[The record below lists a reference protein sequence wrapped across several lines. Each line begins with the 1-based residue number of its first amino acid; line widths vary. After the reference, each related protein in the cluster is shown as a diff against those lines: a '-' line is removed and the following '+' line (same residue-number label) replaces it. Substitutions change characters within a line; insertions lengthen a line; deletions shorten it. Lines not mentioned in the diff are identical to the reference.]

1 MFIRNRKRG
10 RVPCRGQL
18 GLGAGKLKHRGFY
31 IYKPYRPRGLD
42 ISQPLSPTSQ
52 PSEPKATTWCR
63 VHVKTVLCSI
73 ALRLRRYA
81 ATLRT
86 NGFSHPAVHKLRVDR
101 VLVVAQCPEATGRIS
116 LPFGPCCSDIGQKFL
131 ISLWV
136 AMLVSLL
143 LTEERRLHPTR
154 FICSRISYPVI
165 PLLLAACSA
174 R

>member
-1 MFIRNRKRG
+1 VVLFS
-10 RVPCRGQL
+10 
-18 GLGAGKLKHRGFY
+18 GLYLY
-31 IYKPYRPRGLD
+31 QPYKPPDFG
-42 ISQPLSPTSQ
+42 ISQPPPPTSR
-52 PSEPKATTWCR
+52 PSEPKAMTWCWC
-63 VHVKTVLCSI
+63 VHIKTVLCRV

-86 NGFSHPAVHKLRVDR
+86 NGFSHLAMYKFRADT
-101 VLVVAQCPEATGRIS
+101 VLIVAQCPEATGRIS